1 MTITEKTVDVTMASC
16 TLERYLTECNPRTTH
31 SDVPNKP
38 QSPTLPTEDS
48 HIRRQLELEAKN
60 KHFPWKIT
68 SRETVRKP
76 KWRKVL
82 WYTYLIVIH

>member
-38 QSPTLPTEDS
+38 QSPILPTEDS
-48 HIRRQLELEAKN
+48 HIRRQLGT
-60 KHFPWKIT
+60 W
-68 SRETVRKP
+68 KP
-76 KWRKVL
+76 KTNTFRGKQPPGKQLESQNGVKFHGAL
-82 WYTYLIVIH
+82 T